1 MRCIQE
7 RLLLGS
13 GYFAS
18 GGKIA
23 HVILSFGG
31 KIVLTAIIRKC
42 QNSPKPNPNPNPN
55 PYQNSYR
62 NPNPNL
68 NRTLTQTEEKHYFA
82 SEGKIATYRYE
93 RKINSEFCCCQ
104 SQKLLS
110 FLCLGLMF

>member
-1 MRCIQE
+1 MCCIQE

-31 KIVLTAIIRKC
+31 KIVLTAISRKC
-42 QNSPKPNPNPNPN
+42 QNSPKPNPNPNP
-55 PYQNSYR
+55 YQNSHP

-68 NRTLTQTEEKHYFA
+68 NRTLTQTEEKLYFA
-82 SEGKIATYRYE
+82 SGGKIATYRYAYFQFVPHF
-93 RKINSEFCCCQ
+93 SA
-104 SQKLLS
+104 
-110 FLCLGLMF
+110 